1 MKPWIISRAKN
12 IKASLLALALGLT
25 LGLATPA
32 LAADP
37 AIVNI
42 SVGNSGNLIT
52 MDATLADGFNDS
64 VLEAIESGV
73 PMTFTYHI
81 ELRQMETLWFDKL
94 IGSAT
99 IENTVQFD
107 SLKKVYRFSSN
118 GKNVKRKVITRD
130 KTLYQKLMLTL
141 ENIPIASAYKLKP
154 EDNYYIRVKAD
165 LETDRLWFPFNHLL
179 FFVPFNDFKT
189 AWSKSSPLKITD
201 PDFSE
206 ESFAKSPPPDIGD
219 SKVLKHVIRSFN
231 R

>member
-1 MKPWIISRAKN
+1 MKPWTTFQTKR
-12 IKASLLALALGLT
+12 IKTSLLALTLGLT
-25 LGLATPA
+25 LCLASA
-32 LAADP
+32 AFAADP

-42 SVGNSGNLIT
+42 SVGKSGNLVT

-64 VLEAIESGV
+64 ILEAIESGV

-81 ELRQMETLWFDKL
+81 ELRQMETLWLDKL

-99 IENTVQFD
+99 IENTVQYD
-107 SLKKVYRFSSN
+107 SLKKVYRFSSS

-141 ENIPIASAYKLKP
+141 ESIPIASAYKLKP
-154 EDNYYIRVKAD
+154 EDNYYVRVKAD
-165 LETDRLWFPFNHLL
+165 LETDRLWFPFNYLL

-189 AWSKSSPLKITD
+189 AWSKSSPLKIMD
-201 PDFSE
+201 SDSPE
-206 ESFAKSPPPDIGD
+206 ESFAKSPQPDVGD
-219 SKVLKHVIRSFN
+219 SKVMNHVIRSFN